1 LSSEYDFKTV
11 IQYLSAMALVL
22 FFLMYMPWTLLSAYA
37 TTMGPVLLWAYY
49 FTLVLG
55 LLFPLFYATGEEN
68 LAWYCLGFSILVN
81 SVIWLIVEPVRLAPA
96 LITLVLGV
104 LFFIGPI
111 FETRMKNWELW
122 KNVLHILKGLMIVAA
137 TALYANLVPNNFI
150 GVTSYNHVMPQFLFL
165 GGGLTVVFGFILF
178 VYGLFKILSPRLPG
192 KIGEFFGIL
201 VKVFYVLMVLV
212 FLLGITY
219 NVGSYVP
226 FAAIANPW
234 SAPGF
239 PTSIEFFGFMYA
251 LGLSNLGAILLL
263 ILYLYGMGRIVEKQ
277 HEHANK

>member
-1 LSSEYDFKTV
+1 
-11 IQYLSAMALVL
+11 
-22 FFLMYMPWTLLSAYA
+22 
-37 TTMGPVLLWAYY
+37 MGPALLWAYY

-68 LAWYCLGFSILVN
+68 FAWYCLGLSILVN
-81 SVIWLIVEPVRLAPA
+81 SVIWLIVEPVELWPA
-96 LITLVLGV
+96 LITLVVGA

-111 FETRMKNWELW
+111 LEERMKNWELW
-122 KNVLHILKGLMIVAA
+122 KNIFHILKGLLIVAA
-137 TALYANLVPNNFI
+137 AALYANLVPNAFI
-150 GVTSYNHVMPQFLFL
+150 GVTSYNHVMPQFLFM

-192 KIGEFFGIL
+192 KIGGFFGIL
-201 VKVFYVLMVLV
+201 TRVFYVLMVLV

-226 FAAIANPW
+226 WAADPILGNPW
-234 SAPGF
+234 NAPGF
-239 PTSIEFFGFMYA
+239 PTSIGFFGFMNA
-251 LGLSNLGAILLL
+251 LGASDLGAILLL
-263 ILYLYGMGRIVEKQ
+263 VLYLYGMGRIVEKQ